1 MADNDFMNNSGL
13 EGMLL
18 PTAQPAPSPIQDFVP
33 EEYRN
38 ILIDA
43 ANKHGISPRALGA
56 MAKQESS
63 FNPDAVGADTK
74 WGTAKGM
81 FQYLDSTARGMNIDP
96 FDPVQAADAAA
107 KQLADNTKKY
117 GNIQDAFRAHHA
129 GPNKKG
135 WGPKTNRYSE
145 ILTKLLGGDGAMP
158 TGGDAGLIEGVDKE
172 VAADPRLMALLFAE
186 AL

>member
-1 MADNDFMNNSGL
+1 MNGWAGQRLRVNLSTEEITKEPL
-13 EGMLL
+13 
-18 PTAQPAPSPIQDFVP
+18 SY
-33 EEYRN
+33 EYRR
-38 ILIDA
+38 
-43 ANKHGISPRALGA
+43 KWLGGRG
-56 MAKQESS
+56 
-63 FNPDAVGADTK
+63 FNSEVLYNEMPV
-74 WGTAKGM
+74 
-81 FQYLDSTARGMNIDP
+81 NIDP